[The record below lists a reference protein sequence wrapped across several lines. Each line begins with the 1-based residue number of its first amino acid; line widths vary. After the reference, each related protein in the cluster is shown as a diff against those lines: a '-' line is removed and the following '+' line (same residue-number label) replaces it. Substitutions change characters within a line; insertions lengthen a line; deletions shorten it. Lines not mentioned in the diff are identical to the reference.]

1 MINFN
6 VNERLIERLNAF
18 SDAFKALGFRGRRKK
33 KDGSV
38 CYIKWSLMSFVLQ
51 SYYNEGRSHKV
62 SKEDSY
68 FSSVELKEQLGN
80 DYQRIIKICYDVG
93 DNWSGGVAKVYK
105 LKDEVRKIFD
115 DVFVDDICAVWSID
129 KIGRR
134 NKHFR
139 KNAVDSW
146 VDRKN
151 RIRSRMGGAK
161 FSVNVELNR
170 DNILMGQKIYRELY
184 EEKFYNVPMSDSVK
198 NVLHSLNVDYKRMS
212 HKKIENRLKTMC
224 NMVYRV
230 GLKHS
235 SGNMVTQLYSEKES
249 GRLYNEGMLGLQ
261 NVPKDIRYLSM
272 GGLGYYEYDIINCHW
287 ELYRQ
292 LIRMYGG
299 RVYFSIDEYCKNV
312 TVFRNKVA
320 NDIGVS
326 PKILK
331 RLFLSIINGS
341 SKELKDPKVLNK
353 SGTKYIKKDNAIV
366 KDFIDYCGD
375 DKEGRRLANEFVNH
389 KMVSELFDDCRKSW
403 LWLKKQLVYRGNKD
417 KMNGRY
423 KLVNPYGLE
432 KSVYIRRANGKYSTR
447 TKGEL
452 ISHILQGCESMLLG
466 IVIDKEEKMFVMP
479 HHDGWISKEDIDKK
493 YYKDMLYEKS
503 SAMLN
508 DYDNLDSGFKVEIK
522 SRKLENFAQLKLM
535 I

>member
-18 SDAFKALGFRGRRKK
+18 SDAFKALGFRGKRKK

-198 NVLHSLNVDYKRMS
+198 NVLHSLNVNYKRMS

-261 NVPKDIRYLSM
+261 NVPKDI
-272 GGLGYYEYDIINCHW
+272 
-287 ELYRQ
+287 
-292 LIRMYGG
+292 
-299 RVYFSIDEYCKNV
+299 
-312 TVFRNKVA
+312 
-320 NDIGVS
+320 
-326 PKILK
+326 
-331 RLFLSIINGS
+331 
-341 SKELKDPKVLNK
+341 
-353 SGTKYIKKDNAIV
+353 
-366 KDFIDYCGD
+366 
-375 DKEGRRLANEFVNH
+375 
-389 KMVSELFDDCRKSW
+389 
-403 LWLKKQLVYRGNKD
+403 
-417 KMNGRY
+417 
-423 KLVNPYGLE
+423 
-432 KSVYIRRANGKYSTR
+432 
-447 TKGEL
+447 
-452 ISHILQGCESMLLG
+452 
-466 IVIDKEEKMFVMP
+466 
-479 HHDGWISKEDIDKK
+479 
-493 YYKDMLYEKS
+493 
-503 SAMLN
+503 
-508 DYDNLDSGFKVEIK
+508 
-522 SRKLENFAQLKLM
+522 
-535 I
+535 